1 LLHAEHAAPTGLGW
15 ILGMDACYKH
25 GAPTELGLGVVVG
38 AGRWPDGSTQ
48 TRVPMRTKNMD
59 WVARALCAVL
69 LWVPGCTWAADASSA
84 VAQPGVRTLSFGV
97 FWPPRDPSQ
106 PPTHDT
112 EPLLDGRVVLRLES
126 LSDGSS
132 VIRLRVTLT
141 RRSDE
146 AARERWNS
154 RLAFPEYDWM
164 RQVRVWDAD
173 QRWLW
178 PNVPYLLRLH
188 GTERVERYGGV
199 DPGKGVDND
208 FATVLIR
215 KYDADGTQESED
227 TKRAPLVSAEWYPVG
242 TNRVD
247 KHTIVHTAESDEFTL
262 HPGGAG
268 EARSGWA
275 EVWLIYADFMGAKLP
290 EGWPK
295 EPEYA
300 GGILAYF
307 EVHWSL
313 KAEGAH
319 EVSLRQLAAPRSTG
333 FDWERWATRTRASS
347 DSRSTAKL
355 SDLPTNKVDRP
366 K

>member
-1 LLHAEHAAPTGLGW
+1 VRTRNIALAAR
-15 ILGMDACYKH
+15 
-25 GAPTELGLGVVVG
+25 VVG
-38 AGRWPDGSTQ
+38 A
-48 TRVPMRTKNMD
+48 
-59 WVARALCAVL
+59 VL
-69 LWVPGCTWAADASSA
+69 IWGPSCTWAADAPSLPA
-84 VAQPGVRTLSFGV
+84 KPTVQTLDFGV

-106 PPTHDT
+106 PPTNGT
-112 EPLLDGRVVLRLES
+112 QPLLEGRVVLRLER
-126 LSDGSS
+126 LSEGSPA
-132 VIRLRVTLT
+132 IRLHLTLT

-208 FATVLIR
+208 FAAVLIR
-215 KYDADGTQESED
+215 KYDVAGTQESED
-227 TKRAPLVSAEWYPVG
+227 TRRAPLVSAEWSPAG

-247 KHTIVHTAESDEFTL
+247 RQSIVHAAQSDEFTL

-268 EARSGWA
+268 GARSGWA
-275 EVWLIYADFMGAKLP
+275 GVWLIYADFMGAKLP

-295 EPEYA
+295 VPEYA

-307 EVHWSL
+307 EVHWDW
-313 KAEGAH
+313 KAESGL
-319 EVSLRQLAAPRSTG
+319 EVSLRQSTPPRSTG
-333 FDWERWATRTRASS
+333 FAWERWASRTHAAS
-347 DSRSTAKL
+347 DSKSTARL
-355 SDLPTNKVDRP
+355 SDLPTGKARIPDEE
-366 K
+366 